1 MEWLTQALA
10 EIGGLTQVTASALL
24 ALVVVMILRGLIVP
38 KVRLDEARQDRDA
51 WRKAYEAEH
60 ERASLQEKN
69 AAEQI
74 RSLDLVQRAL
84 DAMTP
89 PREGGDRGTSGSV
102 PTPETGRH

>member
-1 MEWLTQALA
+1 MDWLGQTLA
-10 EIGGLTQVTASALL
+10 EFGGITQLTASALL
-24 ALVVVMILRGLIVP
+24 ALVVIMILRGLIVP
-38 KVRLDEARQDRDA
+38 KVRMDEARQDRDA

-60 ERASLQEKN
+60 ERATLQERN

-89 PREGGDRGTSGSV
+89 PREGVERGTQGPVSS
-102 PTPETGRH
+102 P

>member
-1 MEWLTQALA
+1 MDWLAQTVAEFGGFTQ
-10 EIGGLTQVTASALL
+10 ITASALL
-24 ALVVVMILRGLIVP
+24 AVVVVMILRGLIVP

-89 PREGGDRGTSGSV
+89 PREGVERGSSGPVSS
-102 PTPETGRH
+102 P

>member
-1 MEWLTQALA
+1 MDWLAQTVAEFGGFTQ
-10 EIGGLTQVTASALL
+10 ITASALL

-51 WRKAYEAEH
+51 WRKAHEAEH
-60 ERASLQEKN
+60 QRATEHEKN
-69 AAEQI
+69 TAELI

-89 PREGGDRGTSGSV
+89 PREGVERGTQGSV
-102 PTPETGRH
+102 PSP